1 MWGFCVKSLAWL
13 CKNSE
18 VWFMIKFKIN
28 LCRIIPEVFVFA
40 SDGITVI
47 PFAPF
52 FSSLKQFP
60 KNGELILRRLVL
72 LFRRAYRRNAKVGL
86 YASCWYLLKE
96 NRTDSNNSHNNSLP
110 IPSSS
115 SLFFLLLLLLLLL
128 LYLLYLLYLVP
139 KIEPPQNWSNPLTCL
154 VLIQIVYLLSQPVC
168 LSASRF
174 IAHLV
179 NQQVVSSNYEL
190 LH

>member
-1 MWGFCVKSLAWL
+1 MWEFCVKSLAWL

-28 LCRIIPEVFVFA
+28 LCRIIPEVFVFP

-52 FSSLKQFP
+52 FLSLSLKQFP

-72 LFRRAYRRNAKVGL
+72 LFRRAYRRNAKVSL
-86 YASCWYLLKE
+86 CARCWYLLKE
-96 NRTDSNNSHNNSLP
+96 DRTDSNSSHNNSLP

-115 SLFFLLLLLLLLL
+115 SLVFFLFLL
-128 LYLLYLLYLVP
+128 P
-139 KIEPPQNWSNPLTCL
+139 SSSSSSSCPSSFSSCSCSRSGSRSHSCFSPAS
-154 VLIQIVYLLSQPVC
+154 LIFPSKWP
-168 LSASRF
+168 
-174 IAHLV
+174 
-179 NQQVVSSNYEL
+179 
-190 LH
+190 